1 MQPQPTR
8 SGHPRTRPW
17 ARLVATLAALVAGA
31 SLAGAQAPENDLP
44 FDPEAFTGTLG
55 NGLTYYV
62 KENSEPRNR
71 AQLRLAVRAGSVLE
85 KEHERGLAHY
95 LEHMAFNGSERFSG
109 NEIVEYLESIGSK
122 FGPDLNAY
130 TSFDETVYKIEIPT
144 DDPEVTETAFEILS
158 DWAYAI
164 TLDPEEVEKERGVVL
179 EEWRTRRGAA
189 ARLRDLQYPV
199 LFGDSRYSE
208 RLPIG
213 LPEVIEAAT
222 PEDLRGFYERWYR
235 PDLMAVIA
243 VGDFD
248 GAEMVETIRRHFA
261 PPPEGA
267 ATQARAVRPQTPTV
281 RPDYPLPPHAEPRVS
296 IDTDPELSATTLRIY
311 VKMPADAGQTLAAYR
326 RLLAES
332 LFSMMANARLFE
344 RTQVAAP
351 PFLGAWFGRGLF
363 LSNTAVLYA
372 SARLDEDGV
381 DRGLDTVLEEM
392 QRILRYG
399 FTATELEREKANL
412 LRSIESAWL
421 ERDQR
426 PSVRLAEEY
435 LRHFLSHEPVPG
447 IDAEYRLH
455 QQLLPQITLQEV
467 NRLAEPWRALEST
480 VVLVSGPEAVASD
493 TEAEQEMLARLTGAA
508 ELEVAPYEDLASDV
522 PLLAELP
529 QPGSITA
536 EEPIEAIDAVRWTL
550 SNGVTV
556 IAKQTDFRNDE
567 VLLTATS
574 PGGTSLVA
582 DADYVAALTAAA
594 IVAGSGAGVHD
605 KVALEKLLAGNT
617 AEAEPYIG
625 NLFEGFSGNAS
636 PEDLE
641 TLFQLITL
649 YATEPRLDPTFFA
662 SYSSRLRSQI
672 ENRRSQPDAV
682 FADTVRSALSQ
693 DHFRSR
699 PFTLEVLDELS
710 LERSAAVYADR
721 FQDFGDFTF
730 VIVGAFEWE
739 RLRTLAATYLASLPA
754 AGRQERWQ
762 DLDID
767 PPAGVE
773 DRTVHMGIEP
783 RSITQL
789 VYAGEMEWSRPQA
802 MALAALGEIF
812 QIRVRERV
820 EEEMG
825 STYSISVG
833 AAAYLLPDPE
843 YRLYVYFGSDP
854 ERTEELLEEVFATA
868 DWVVDGADESYLDK
882 ARELL
887 RATREEQL
895 RRNSFWLAQI
905 KRVVERGEEF
915 RVIPEFEQRLDALT
929 LERITAAA
937 QRYLRRDR
945 YVRVVLRPEGAHAA
959 SSTE

>member
-1 MQPQPTR
+1 
-8 SGHPRTRPW
+8 
-17 ARLVATLAALVAGA
+17 LVVTIAALAV
-31 SLAGAQAPENDLP
+31 LATPLPSAWAQNPQNEIP
-44 FDPEAFTGTLG
+44 FDPEVRRGTLG
-55 NGLTYYV
+55 NGLTYYIKV
-62 KENSEPRNR
+62 NPEPPERI
-71 AQLRLAVRAGSVLE
+71 QLRLGVKAGSVLE
-85 KEHERGLAHY
+85 EESERGLAHY
-95 LEHMAFNGSERFSG
+95 LEHMAFNGTESFAG
-109 NEIVEYLESIGSK
+109 NEIIEYLESIGSA
-122 FGPDLNAY
+122 FGPDINGY
-130 TSFDETVYKIEIPT
+130 TSFDETVYILEIPT
-144 DDPEVTETAFEILS
+144 EPDVIAQGFDILS
-158 DWAYAI
+158 EWAYAI
-164 TLDPEEVEKERGVVL
+164 TLDPDEVERERGVVL
-179 EEWRTRRGAA
+179 EEWRLGRGADQ
-189 ARLRDLQYPV
+189 RIRDQQFPV
-199 LFGDSRYSE
+199 LFGDSQYSV

-213 LPEVIEAAT
+213 LQEVIETASAD
-222 PEDLRGFYERWYR
+222 DLRGFYERWYR
-235 PDLMAVIA
+235 PELMAVIA

-248 GAEMVETIRRHFA
+248 GPEMVETIRRHFA

-267 ATQARAVRPQTPTV
+267 ATQPRAARPQTPTV
-281 RPDYPLPPHAEPRVS
+281 RPDYPLPPHAEPRIT

-311 VKMPADAGQTLAAYR
+311 VKMPAAGGQTLAAYR
-326 RLLAES
+326 DLLAES
-332 LFSMMANARLFE
+332 LFAMMANARLFE
-344 RTQVAAP
+344 RTQVADP

-372 SARLDEDGV
+372 SARLDEEGV
-381 DRGLDTVLEEM
+381 GRGLDTVLEEM

-435 LRHFLSHEPVPG
+435 IRHFLNHEPVPG

-493 TEAEQEMLARLTGAA
+493 TEAEQEMLARLTAA
-508 ELEVAPYEDLASDV
+508 TDLEVAPYEDLASDI

-529 QPGSITA
+529 PPGSITA
-536 EEPIEAIDAVRWTL
+536 EEQIESIDAMRWTL

-582 DADYVAALTAAA
+582 DSDYTAAA

-617 AEAEPYIG
+617 AEAQPYIG

-649 YATEPRLDPTFFA
+649 YATAPRLDPTFFA

-699 PFTLEVLDELS
+699 PFTLEVLEELS

-730 VIVGAFEWE
+730 VIVGAFEWD

-762 DLDID
+762 DLNVD

-802 MALAALGEIF
+802 MALAALSEIF

-820 EEEMG
+820 EEDMG

-868 DWVVDGADESYLDK
+868 DWVVDGVDRSYLDRAK
-882 ARELL
+882 ELL

-895 RRNSFWLAQI
+895 RRNNFWLAQI

-915 RVIPEFEQRLDALT
+915 RVTPEFEQRVDALT
-929 LERITAAA
+929 LEQITAAA

-945 YVRVVLRPEGAHAA
+945 YVRVVLRPEAA
-959 SSTE
+959 AANSTE

>member
-1 MQPQPTR
+1 MQLHRTR
-8 SGHPRTRPW
+8 SDSSR
-17 ARLVATLAALVAGA
+17 ARLLARILTAFVALTATG
-31 SLAGAQAPENDLP
+31 SLAWSQAPESDLP
-44 FDPEAFTGTLG
+44 FDPEVLRGTLG

-71 AQLRLAVRAGSVLE
+71 AQLRLVVHAGSVLE
-85 KEHERGLAHY
+85 QEHERGLAHY
-95 LEHMAFNGSERFSG
+95 VEHLAFNGTERFSG

-130 TSFDETVYKIEIPT
+130 TSFDETVYNIEIPT

-164 TLDPEEVEKERGVVL
+164 SFDPDEVERERGVVL

-189 ARLRDLQYPV
+189 ARLRDLQFPV
-199 LFGDSRYSE
+199 LFGESRYSE

-213 LPEVIEAAT
+213 LPEVIEATT
-222 PEDLRGFYERWYR
+222 PDDLRAFYERWYR

-248 GAEMVETIRRHFA
+248 PAQIVEEIRRQFA
-261 PPPEGA
+261 PPPEGMA
-267 ATQARAVRPQTPTV
+267 RQARAVRPEPPTT
-281 RPDYPLPPHAEPRVS
+281 RPQYAIPPHADPRVS
-296 IDTDPELSATTLRIY
+296 VNTDPEVSVTSLRIY
-311 VKMPADAGQTLAAYR
+311 SKLPAETGHNLAAYR
-326 RLLAES
+326 RLLEQS
-332 LFSMMANARLFE
+332 LFSMMLNARLFE
-344 RTQVAAP
+344 RGQVADP
-351 PFLGAWFGRGLF
+351 PYVGAGVGRGL
-363 LSNTAVLYA
+363 LLANTAVLYA

-381 DRGLDTVLEEM
+381 ERGLDTLLEEM
-392 QRILRYG
+392 QRVLRYG

-412 LRSIESAWL
+412 LRSIESTWL

-426 PSVRLAEEY
+426 PSQRLAGEY
-435 LRHFLSHEPVPG
+435 IRHFLEGEPVPG
-447 IDAEYRLH
+447 IDAEYELH
-455 QQLLPQITLQEV
+455 QQLLPQISLAEV
-467 NRLAEPWRALEST
+467 NQVAEPWRDLEST
-480 VVLVSGPEAVASD
+480 VALVSGPEAVAAGPQ
-493 TEAEQEMLARLTGAA
+493 AEQALLVKLTSAA
-508 ELEVAPYEDLASDV
+508 DLEVAPYEDLASDL

-529 QPGSITA
+529 EPGSITA
-536 EEPIEAIDAVRWTL
+536 EQPLESIDAVRWTL

-582 DADYVAALTAAA
+582 DRDYLAAITAAA
-594 IVAGSGAGVHD
+594 IVEGSGAGVHD
-605 KVALEKLLAGNT
+605 RVALDKLLAGNT
-617 AEAEPYIG
+617 AAAKPYIG
-625 NLFEGFSGNAS
+625 NLFEGFSGSAS

-641 TLFQLITL
+641 TLFQLVTL
-649 YATEPRLDPTFFA
+649 YATAPRLDPTYFA
-662 SYSSRLRSQI
+662 AYSSRLQSQV

-699 PFTLEVLDELS
+699 PLTLELLEELS
-710 LERSAAVYADR
+710 LERSTAVYEDR

-730 VIVGAFEWE
+730 VIVGAFDWDQ
-739 RLRTLAATYLASLPA
+739 LRTLAGNYLAALPA
-754 AGRQERWQ
+754 AGRQEQWQ
-762 DLDID
+762 DLGID
-767 PPAGVE
+767 PPPGVA

-789 VYAGEMEWSRPQA
+789 VYAGEMEWSRPEA
-802 MALAALGEIF
+802 MALAALSEMF

-833 AAAYLLPDPE
+833 AAAYRLPDPE

-854 ERTEELLEEVFATA
+854 ERTDELLEEVFATA
-868 DWVVDGADESYLDK
+868 DWVIDGSEQSYLDK
-882 ARELL
+882 AKELL

-895 RRNSFWLAQI
+895 RKNSFWLAQI
-905 KRVVERGEEF
+905 KRVVERGEEYG
-915 RVIPEFEQRLDALT
+915 VIPRFEQRLEALT
-929 LERITAAA
+929 LEQVTAAA

-945 YVRVVLRPEGAHAA
+945 YVRVVLLPEAA
-959 SSTE
+959 AADSATE

>member
-1 MQPQPTR
+1 MQPQLTR
-8 SGHPRTRPW
+8 SVHSR
-17 ARLVATLAALVAGA
+17 ARLLTGILTTLAALVAGA
-31 SLAGAQAPENDLP
+31 SLAWAQAAESDLR
-44 FDPEAFTGTLG
+44 FDPEALRGTLG

-71 AQLRLAVRAGSVLE
+71 AQLRLVVHAGSVLE
-85 KEHERGLAHY
+85 EEHERGLAHY

-144 DDPEVTETAFEILS
+144 DDPEVIETAFEILS
-158 DWAYAI
+158 DWAYAM

-179 EEWRTRRGAA
+179 EEWRTRRGAG
-189 ARLRDLQYPV
+189 ARIRDLQYPV
-199 LFGDSRYSE
+199 LFGESQYSE

-222 PEDLRGFYERWYR
+222 PDDLRGFYERWYR

-248 GAEMVETIRRHFA
+248 GPQMVETIRSNFA

-267 ATQARAVRPQTPTV
+267 AAQARAARPETPTV
-281 RPDYPLPPHAEPRVS
+281 RPDYPLPPHAEPRIS
-296 IDTDPELSATTLRIY
+296 IETDPEMSATSLRIY
-311 VKMPADAGQTLAAYR
+311 VKMPSETGQTLASYR
-326 RLLAES
+326 LLLAES
-332 LFSMMANARLFE
+332 LFSMMANSRLFE
-344 RTQVAAP
+344 RTQVADP
-351 PFLGAWFGRGLF
+351 PFLGASFGRGLF
-363 LSNTAVLYA
+363 LANTSVLYA
-372 SARLDEDGV
+372 SARLDEEGV
-381 DRGLDTVLEEM
+381 ARGLDTLLEEM

-412 LRSIESAWL
+412 LRGIESTWL

-426 PSVRLAEEY
+426 PSARLAEEY
-435 LRHFLSHEPVPG
+435 IRHFLSNEPVPG
-447 IDAEYRLH
+447 IDAEYELH
-455 QQLLPQITLQEV
+455 QQLLPEITLQEV
-467 NRLAEPWRALEST
+467 NRLGQPWHTLEST
-480 VVLVSGPEAVASD
+480 VTLVSGPEAVAAGP
-493 TEAEQEMLARLTGAA
+493 EAEQTMLARLINAGD
-508 ELEVAPYEDLASDV
+508 LEVAPYEDLASDI

-529 QPGSITA
+529 EPGTITA
-536 EEPIEAIDAVRWTL
+536 EQPLESIDAVRWTL

-567 VLLTATS
+567 VRLAATS

-582 DADYVAALTAAA
+582 DSDYLAAITAAA
-594 IVAGSGAGVHD
+594 IVEGSGAGVHD

-617 AEAEPYIG
+617 AAAAPYIG
-625 NLFEGFSGNAS
+625 NLFEGFSGSAS

-641 TLFQLITL
+641 TMFQLITL
-649 YATEPRLDPTFFA
+649 YATAPRLDPTFFA

-682 FADTVRSALSQ
+682 FADTVRSTLSQ

-699 PFTLEVLDELS
+699 PFTLEVLEELS
-710 LERSAAVYADR
+710 LERSGAVYQDR
-721 FQDFGDFTF
+721 FQDFGDFSF
-730 VIVGAFEWE
+730 VIVGAFDWDQ
-739 RLRTLAATYLASLPA
+739 LRTLAGNYLAALPA
-754 AGRQERWQ
+754 AGRQEQWQ
-762 DLDID
+762 DLGID

-773 DRTVHMGIEP
+773 DRAVHMGIEP

-789 VYAGEMEWSRPQA
+789 VYAGEMEWSRPEA
-802 MALAALGEIF
+802 MTLAALSEIF

-854 ERTEELLEEVFATA
+854 ERTDELLEEVFATT
-868 DWVVDGADESYLDK
+868 DWVIDGSDQGYLDK
-882 ARELL
+882 AKELL

-895 RRNSFWLAQI
+895 RKNSFWLAQI

-915 RVIPEFEQRLDALT
+915 SVIPGFEQRVDALT
-929 LERITAAA
+929 LEQVTTAA

-945 YVRVVLRPEGAHAA
+945 YVRVVLLPEAA
-959 SSTE
+959 AAGSSTE